1 MLPKWVYQPCPG
13 TSAIHR
19 DAALARQAQLT
30 KPAGSLGRLEQLAIE
45 LAGLQHTERPRAT
58 RVPIIIFAGDHGV
71 VAQGV
76 SAYPQEVTIAMM
88 SNFAAGG
95 AAISVL
101 ARQLGSTL
109 EVVAAG
115 TLAQS
120 PVPGIVTDKP
130 CSGSRDFSKEA
141 ALEPVEV
148 AFALECGKRAVL
160 RAARE
165 TPDLLIL
172 GEMGIGN
179 TTSSAAIAAALLGI
193 SAEEIAGSG
202 TGIDAAGRARK
213 VRVIDEALARHGLT
227 RGGASAEN
235 VLCAV
240 GGLEIAAICGAIIAA
255 AQHRLPVLLDGF
267 IVSVAALAAVRLNPS
282 CRPFILASHQ
292 SAERGHSLVLR
303 ALDVP
308 PLIDLDLR
316 LGEGSGA
323 AVALP
328 LLRLACALHNEMATF
343 AQANVPS
350 AH

>member
-1 MLPKWVYQPCPG
+1 MLAKWVYQPCPG
-13 TSAIHR
+13 ISAIHR
-19 DAALARQAQLT
+19 DAALARQGQLT
-30 KPAGSLGRLEQLAIE
+30 KPAGSLGRLERLAIE
-45 LAGLQHTERPRAT
+45 LAGLQQTERPRAR

-71 VAQGV
+71 VVQGV

-88 SNFAAGG
+88 SNFASGG

-101 ARQLGSTL
+101 ARELGSKL
-109 EVVAAG
+109 EVVDAG

-130 CSGSRDFSKEA
+130 RNGSRDFSKEA
-141 ALEPVEV
+141 ALEPSEV

-160 RAARE
+160 RAVRE
-165 TPDLLIL
+165 APDLLIL

-213 VRVIDEALARHGLT
+213 ARVIDEALARHGLT
-227 RGGASAEN
+227 RGGVAVEN
-235 VLCAV
+235 VLSAV
-240 GGLEIAAICGAIIAA
+240 GGLEIVAISGAIIAA
-255 AQHRLPVLLDGF
+255 AQNRLPVLLDGF

-282 CRPFILASHQ
+282 CRPFVLASHQ
-292 SAERGHSLVLR
+292 SAERGHRLVLG
-303 ALDVP
+303 ALDIA

-328 LLRLACALHNEMATF
+328 LLRLACTLHNEMATF
-343 AQANVPS
+343 EQANVPG